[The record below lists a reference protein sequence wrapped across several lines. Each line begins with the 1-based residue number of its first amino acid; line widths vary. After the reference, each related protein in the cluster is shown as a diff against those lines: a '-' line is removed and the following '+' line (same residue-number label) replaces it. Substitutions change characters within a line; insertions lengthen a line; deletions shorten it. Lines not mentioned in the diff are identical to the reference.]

1 MKPEANRRRV
11 VLAGVGMLTVGWV
24 APIAYYLG
32 SALRASVRQ
41 GLPLPVIAVV
51 LTLVGALAA
60 WWLPHGYHALRKWEC
75 QGRLYGRVGVGRFR
89 KFVLD
94 GPRFRRWLCLTEG
107 HGPFAA
113 RRQLLLWRDRGR
125 ITERHHVAAMLMS
138 LPSLYLAVRSGHRG
152 MATYL
157 IVGNI
162 VFNVYPIL
170 LQRSTRVRLE
180 QSLAGRDATA
190 SRLAVPATG
199 VHRGSW
205 FRPTPGNPA

>member
-1 MKPEANRRRV
+1 MKPEVNRRRV
-11 VLAGVGMLTVGWV
+11 VLDGVGLLTVGWV

-41 GLPLPVIAVV
+41 GLPLTVIAVA
-51 LTLVGALAA
+51 LTLGGALAA
-60 WWLPHGYHALRKWEC
+60 WWLPDGYHALREWER
-75 QGRLYGRVGVGRFR
+75 QGRVYGRVGVGRFR
-89 KFVLD
+89 QFVLD
-94 GPRFRRWLCLTEG
+94 GPRFRRWLCPTEG
-107 HGPFAA
+107 QRPFAA
-113 RRQLLLWRDRGR
+113 RGQLLLWRDRGR
-125 ITERHHVAAMLMS
+125 TTERHHVAAMLMS
-138 LPSLYLAVRSGHRG
+138 LPSLYLAVYSGHRG

-170 LQRSTRVRLE
+170 LQRYTRGRLE

-190 SRLAVPATG
+190 SRLAVPVAG

-205 FRPTPGNPA
+205 FTPTPGNPA